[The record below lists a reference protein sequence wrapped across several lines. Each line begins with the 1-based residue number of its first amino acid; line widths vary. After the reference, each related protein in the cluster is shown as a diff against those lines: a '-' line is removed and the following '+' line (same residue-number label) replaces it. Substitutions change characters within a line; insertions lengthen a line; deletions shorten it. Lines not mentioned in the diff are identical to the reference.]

1 MRLRDLM
8 LTGSACALAL
18 AAATDANAVPSFAR
32 QMNVACNACHTRF
45 PELTPFGRQFKLSGY
60 TLSGSA
66 AIQGQN
72 NKTATTLSINQLP
85 PLSLMLQGAY
95 TTTSASQPNVQNKN
109 AEFPQQLSLFLAG
122 KIAPKIGSFV
132 QITYSQADDK
142 FGMDNVDLR
151 YSNSKSLKGGKSVTW
166 GITMNNS
173 PTVEDLWN
181 STPTWGFP
189 YVGSDVAPTPAAGT
203 LIDGGLAQDV
213 AGVGAYAF
221 FNSKFYVAATLYRSA
236 HLGTG
241 APTAGSENTIDGAA
255 PYWRFAWQHNFGN
268 KYLEVGGYGINVSLI
283 PQGVAGR
290 TNDYRDVAADAQLEM
305 PLSTGELI
313 VHGTLIHEK
322 QDLNAAYAAGDSANA
337 SDKLNT
343 FRADI
348 GYAVK
353 AWKYT
358 FGLFSTT
365 GSSDSGLY
373 APDPVDG
380 SATGSPDSRGWI
392 GQVSYFPAQNVQLT
406 LQYTGYNRFNG
417 SGSNYDAFGRSAS
430 DNNTLFLQGWWV
442 W

>member
-1 MRLRDLM
+1 MHLRDL
-8 LTGSACALAL
+8 LLASGACVLAL
-18 AAATDANAVPSFAR
+18 VAATDANAVPSFAR

-45 PELTPFGRQFKLSGY
+45 PELTAFGRQFKLSGY

-72 NKTATTLSINQLP
+72 NNTATTLSINQLP

-95 TTTSASQPNVQNKN
+95 TTTSASQPGVQNN
-109 AEFPQQLSLFLAG
+109 DAQLPQQLSLFLAG

-132 QITYSQADDK
+132 QVTYSQADDK
-142 FGMDNVDLR
+142 FGIDNMDLR
-151 YSNSKSLKGGKSVTW
+151 YSSNKSLAGGKSVTW
-166 GITMNNS
+166 GITINNS

-189 YVGSDVAPTPAAGT
+189 YAGPDVAPAPAAGT
-203 LIDGGLAQDV
+203 MIDGGLAQDV
-213 AGVGAYAF
+213 AGVGGYAF

-236 HLGTG
+236 HLGTD
-241 APTAGSENTIDGAA
+241 APTLGSENTIDGAA
-255 PYWRFAWQHNFGN
+255 PYLRFAWQHNFGN
-268 KYLEVGGYGINVSLI
+268 KYLEVGGYGMKASLI
-283 PQGVAGR
+283 PQGVGGA

-305 PLSTGELI
+305 PAGSGQLT

-322 QDLNAAYAAGDSANA
+322 QDLNASYAVGDSANA

-343 FRADI
+343 FRADASYGI
-348 GYAVK
+348 S

-358 FGLFSTT
+358 LGLFSTT

-392 GQVSYFPAQNVQLT
+392 GQVSYFPAQNVELT

-417 SGSNYDAFGRSAS
+417 RGSNYDAFGRSAS